1 MNENASDPRAALAAI
16 ASAIG
21 PANLLTADAD
31 RTSYE
36 IDWRGR
42 FRGRALAVARPGSTG
57 EVARVVDICKR
68 NRVAIVPQGGNT
80 GLVGAGMPDL
90 TGRQLVLSLGRM
102 NKVRAIDT
110 AGNTMTVEAG
120 CVLTDLHAKAAEADR
135 FLPIDLGAQGSCMI
149 GGNISTNAGGTRV
162 LRYGNTR
169 ELVLGLEVVL
179 PDGRVLDGLKSLRK
193 DNTGYDLKQLFIG
206 AEGTL
211 GIITA
216 AVVRLFSRPKVT
228 LSAMAA
234 LPGPAAAVELLAHMR
249 AGAGDRVSAFE
260 IMSGPYVELVLKHI
274 DGLRRPLAGPS
285 PFYVMIELGDT
296 DAGADLADLAERL
309 LGKALD
315 KGLVTD
321 ATLSASEA
329 QAADIWRIRHS
340 VSEAVKREG
349 LTISHDTSVPVRH
362 VPKFV
367 EMSERELRRQF
378 PDALVLQVGHI
389 GDGNVH
395 VVAVFPRE
403 GYPDPDAFERHA
415 KAVNAVVQDATAAF
429 GGSISA
435 EHGIGTAHKERLP
448 LYKSALELEIMGKI
462 KTLLDPEGLMNPG
475 KIFG

>member
-1 MNENASDPRAALAAI
+1 MNDAARDPATALTAI

-21 PANLLTADAD
+21 TANLLTADAD
-31 RTSYE
+31 RAPYE

-42 FRGRALAVARPGSTG
+42 FRGRALAVARPGTTE
-57 EVARVVDICKR
+57 EVASVVGICAR
-68 NRVAIVPQGGNT
+68 HRIAIVPQGGNT
-80 GLVGAGMPDL
+80 GLVGAGMPDKS
-90 TGRQLVLSLGRM
+90 GRELILSLGRM
-102 NKVRAIDT
+102 NKVRAIDV

-120 CVLTDLHAKAAEADR
+120 CVLADLHAKAAEANR

-169 ELVLGLEVVL
+169 DLVLGLEVVL
-179 PDGRVLDGLKSLRK
+179 PDGRVLDGLKALRK

-216 AVVRLFSRPKVT
+216 AVLRVFARPMAT

-234 LPGPAAAVELLAHMR
+234 LASPGAAVELLSHFR

-260 IMSGPYVELVLKHI
+260 IMSGAYVELVLKHI
-274 DGLRRPLAGPS
+274 AGLRRPLAGSS
-285 PFYVMIELGDT
+285 PFYVMVELGDT
-296 DAGADLADLAERL
+296 DAAADLTGLAERL
-309 LGKALD
+309 LGEAME
-315 KGLVTD
+315 KGLVAD
-321 ATLSASEA
+321 ATIAASEM
-329 QAADIWRIRHS
+329 QAADIWRIRHN

-349 LTISHDTSVPVRH
+349 LTISHDTSVPIRH

-403 GYPDPDAFERHA
+403 RYPDPHAFERHA

-448 LYKSALELEIMGKI
+448 LYKNALELELMGRI
-462 KTLLDPEGLMNPG
+462 KAVLDPDGIMNPG

>member
-1 MNENASDPRAALAAI
+1 
-16 ASAIG
+16 
-21 PANLLTADAD
+21 
-31 RTSYE
+31 
-36 IDWRGR
+36 
-42 FRGRALAVARPGSTG
+42 
-57 EVARVVDICKR
+57 
-68 NRVAIVPQGGNT
+68 
-80 GLVGAGMPDL
+80 
-90 TGRQLVLSLGRM
+90 
-102 NKVRAIDT
+102 
-110 AGNTMTVEAG
+110 MTVEAG

-274 DGLRRPLAGPS
+274 DGLRRPLPGPS